1 MTKNKAVQAYL
12 PSHIVAWIDGEARRA
27 KATRSQWIGSFFT
40 DLFQGQDVREEAREN
55 TRQIRRQLAFAM
67 CALDGLLDAHPDTT
81 LRQHVIAAF
90 QNRIEHEQLGR
101 SK

>member
-1 MTKNKAVQAYL
+1 MNKNKAVQAYL

-27 KATRSQWIGSFFT
+27 KATRSQWIATFMT

-55 TRQIRRQLAFAM
+55 TRRIRRQLAFAM
-67 CALDGLLDAHPDTT
+67 CALDGLLDAHPDPK
-81 LRQHVIAAF
+81 LRQRVIEAF
-90 QNRIEHEQLGR
+90 QNRVEREQLGS